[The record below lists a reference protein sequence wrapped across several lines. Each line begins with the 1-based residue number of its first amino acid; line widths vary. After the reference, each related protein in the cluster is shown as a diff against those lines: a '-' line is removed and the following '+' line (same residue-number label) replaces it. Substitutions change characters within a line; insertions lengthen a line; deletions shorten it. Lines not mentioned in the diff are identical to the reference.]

1 MGRRERRGIGR
12 RERRWIG
19 EVQQGGEA
27 TERKILFAKENKMRA
42 ASGVGTVGLP
52 MMSVRVC

>member
-1 MGRRERRGIGR
+1 MGRRERRG
-12 RERRWIG
+12 IG